1 MGLGGGLQGSPP
13 SLGCVRMAETT
24 RSHPLNASKRL
35 QGGPGEKGW
44 GALNLGETSGG
55 SRERCGGTVGTWGWA
70 LTPLAP
76 PKCSEVPPKRHVL
89 EVHWERTGTGP
100 LVPCSVTPQDP
111 RSVGVTPWDPP
122 PIPGTT
128 HGGVSRSTKQDGRMD
143 GQTDRW
149 MEHDQ
154 EVRGERWRPVGL
166 VIGMGPRGDA
176 LSPPQDREMDR
187 RTDGPPTS
195 TGPYPR
201 VPPGGAQACTGRG

>member
-1 MGLGGGLQGSPP
+1 MGLKGQQGMGLRGGCGGPP
-13 SLGCVRMAETT
+13 PGLGCVRMAETP

-44 GALNLGETSGG
+44 GDLGG

-76 PKCSEVPPKRHVL
+76 PKSSEVPPKRRVL

-111 RSVGVTPWDPP
+111 RSMGFTPWDPP
-122 PIPGTT
+122 LLGTT

-154 EVRGERWRPVGL
+154 EVRGERRRPMGIG
-166 VIGMGPRGDA
+166 IGMGP
-176 LSPPQDREMDR
+176 
-187 RTDGPPTS
+187 
-195 TGPYPR
+195 
-201 VPPGGAQACTGRG
+201 